1 MLFINKYIYL
11 FSEEKSLATQTFL
24 WRMWTWEGGGGS
36 GEDGRAGI
44 RERSRKLEL
53 ERRWRRCKG
62 GQWLSSCAQAD
73 GVEREEKE
81 QLRSDLDGWLWKTEY
96 FSQLCPLLYLHCRL
110 KNEKVKTR
118 SNALAKIWKEN
129 LRAIPVQIMINCDND
144 NDAYGDN
151 DDYRN
156 NDDNDDDNYEWVF
169 RCWRLP
175 SLEVRK
181 PPPRTSSHRFGATVG
196 HTMIMIMMIMI
207 IMMPQC
213 ATRGWGV
220 FFFLSSE
227 KFISDKISEFQLPTQ
242 LQN

>member
-24 WRMWTWEGGGGS
+24 WRRWTWEGGGGS

-62 GQWLSSCAQAD
+62 GQWLSSCTQAD

-81 QLRSDLDGWLWKTEY
+81 QLRSELDGWLWKTEY

-129 LRAIPVQIMINCDND
+129 LR
-144 NDAYGDN
+144 DAFPFQNG
-151 DDYRN
+151 
-156 NDDNDDDNYEWVF
+156 WI
-169 RCWRLP
+169 
-175 SLEVRK
+175 
-181 PPPRTSSHRFGATVG
+181 FGKVPKGGGG
-196 HTMIMIMMIMI
+196 HFQSKNLYCKIWTFKQGYLTMKLI
-207 IMMPQC
+207 Q
-213 ATRGWGV
+213 V
-220 FFFLSSE
+220 
-227 KFISDKISEFQLPTQ
+227 
-242 LQN
+242 